1 MRLKAGPD
9 SYLEYKYVLKAND
22 YMLDFDIQSQGLNKV
37 LNAAKPLNL
46 EWDLKAYSNEKSLT
60 TENRYSEM
68 YYEYEDGK
76 SDWDNLQIKRKSLKR
91 FHISPTSSIFLVSY

>member
-9 SYLEYKYVLKAND
+9 SYLSTNMLKAMI
-22 YMLDFDIQSQGLNKV
+22 MLDFDIQSQGLNKV

-60 TENRYSEM
+60 TE
-68 YYEYEDGK
+68 
-76 SDWDNLQIKRKSLKR
+76 SL
-91 FHISPTSSIFLVSY
+91 L

>member
-22 YMLDFDIQSQGLNKV
+22 YMLVDIQSQGLNKV

-76 SDWDNLQIKRKSLKR
+76 SDYLGQSTDKTEIVEK
-91 FHISPTSSIFLVSY
+91 VSYIAYKQHFF

>member
-37 LNAAKPLNL
+37 LNAAKP
-46 EWDLKAYSNEKSLT
+46 K
-60 TENRYSEM
+60 
-68 YYEYEDGK
+68 
-76 SDWDNLQIKRKSLKR
+76 I
-91 FHISPTSSIFLVSY
+91 